1 MYEVI
6 NYEVNGA
13 IAKIAVNRPK
23 GLNALNPQ
31 VLNELQDAFKAAEAD
46 ENVKVAIVTG
56 DGKAFI
62 AGADIRAMSTI
73 RVVALKES

>member
-23 GLNALNPQ
+23 ALNALNPQ

-46 ENVKVAIVTG
+46 ENVKVVIFTG
-56 DGKAFI
+56 EGKAFI
-62 AGADIRAMSTI
+62 AG
-73 RVVALKES
+73 V